1 MELSSIGGFAIKRH
15 HNQNIKCGGFC
26 GSLVK
31 RGKKQKT
38 ANSSRISGL
47 FVVPPGIVIN
57 TQAAL
62 YLHFKESQTPQ
73 SPPIA
78 PPQNAPFC
86 AHGSG

>member
-1 MELSSIGGFAIKRH
+1 MELSSIGGFCIKRH
-15 HNQNIKCGGFC
+15 HNQNIKCGDFC

-57 TQAAL
+57 SQVAV
-62 YLHFKESQTPQ
+62 YHHFSE
-73 SPPIA
+73 IA
-78 PPQNAPFC
+78 
-86 AHGSG
+86 